1 MQFIMPKAKLA
12 LSIAHV
18 LFVLICR
25 PLVPLKPFGPR
36 DTENVPSPLK
46 LVQLAFEMLRSSY
59 TPAMKAP
66 TKQRSMKETNM
77 ADSRV
82 DLRRKRVTMAQ
93 TAPRTETMKRVLQG
107 KGVSLRSLSL
117 WRCFGGF
124 VQDVA
129 WGKLVGLCELV
140 DKVCLHAI
148 SETRKV
154 TFMMRYLLVCVLTS
168 MPNVGIRVTISRK
181 RQKAK
186 KSPAIIVS
194 VYVDEGGCC
203 ATGIEVAVVASILES
218 LQRVLFRSRR

>member
-1 MQFIMPKAKLA
+1 MQFIIPKAKLA

-18 LFVLICR
+18 LLVLICR

-46 LVQLAFEMLRSSY
+46 LVQLAFEMLRNSY

-93 TAPRTETMKRVLQG
+93 TAPRTETMNRVLQEG
-107 KGVSLRSLSL
+107 GISFRSLSL
-117 WRCFGGF
+117 WRCLGGF

-129 WGKLVGLCELV
+129 WGKLIGLCELV
-140 DKVCLHAI
+140 DKVCLRAVSEITEAGCVMECIGMCTYEHAQCGY
-148 SETRKV
+148 KGND
-154 TFMMRYLLVCVLTS
+154 F
-168 MPNVGIRVTISRK
+168 
-181 RQKAK
+181 QKA
-186 KSPAIIVS
+186 P
-194 VYVDEGGCC
+194 EG
-203 ATGIEVAVVASILES
+203 EKES
-218 LQRVLFRSRR
+218 GDHRLSLCR

>member
-1 MQFIMPKAKLA
+1 MKKNMQFIIPKAKLA

-18 LFVLICR
+18 LLVLICR

-93 TAPRTETMKRVLQG
+93 TAPRTETMNKVLQEEG
-107 KGVSLRSLSL
+107 ISFLSLSL
-117 WRCFGGF
+117 RKCLNKSL
-124 VQDVA
+124 QDVS
-129 WGKLVGLCELV
+129 WGKLVGFCELV
-140 DKVCLHAI
+140 DKVCLKTVSEIITAARILNDIGICTYEHAQC
-148 SETRKV
+148 
-154 TFMMRYLLVCVLTS
+154 RYKGNDFEKAPEGKEESSDHCV
-168 MPNVGIRVTISRK
+168 
-181 RQKAK
+181 
-186 KSPAIIVS
+186 
-194 VYVDEGGCC
+194 
-203 ATGIEVAVVASILES
+203 
-218 LQRVLFRSRR
+218 VLCG

>member
-1 MQFIMPKAKLA
+1 MQFMIPKAKLA

-18 LFVLICR
+18 LLVLICR

-93 TAPRTETMKRVLQG
+93 TAPRTETMNRVLQEG
-107 KGVSLRSLSL
+107 GISFRYLSL
-117 WRCFGGF
+117 WGCLDRF

-140 DKVCLHAI
+140 DKVCL
-148 SETRKV
+148 
-154 TFMMRYLLVCVLTS
+154 MLLVRPGRRLLSWDILACVLTS

-194 VYVDEGGCC
+194 VYVDEGG
-203 ATGIEVAVVASILES
+203 
-218 LQRVLFRSRR
+218 